1 MHAMNNRIHR
11 APASKASASRRNL
24 PGLDFEA
31 PLCGEISTRLARV
44 SSLDSSALSLFAFV
58 VLTQPADLQ

>member
-1 MHAMNNRIHR
+1 MHAMHNRNDR
-11 APASKASASRRNL
+11 APGEATRRNL

-31 PLCGEISTRLARV
+31 PLCGEISTRV

-58 VLTQPADLQ
+58 VLTRPADLQ

>member
-1 MHAMNNRIHR
+1 MHAMNNCNYR
-11 APASKASASRRNL
+11 APASASRRNL

-31 PLCGEISTRLARV
+31 PLCGEISTRV
-44 SSLDSSALSLFAFV
+44 SFLDSSALSLFAFV